1 MYTHDSSI
9 NNTFI
14 DLSAEEPKN
23 GKDDK
28 RQLKAELKRHRK
40 IDKLEKR
47 IRHAIQG
54 KNQLLESQ
62 ARKELQEFLLE
73 KFPTSRRDI
82 ASEPSPSTYNPLFFG
97 AIQAESQYEDTKQFI
112 IGICNRI
119 IQQSSTCTAQ
129 QVSRHNKDIINN
141 ESVPGKEESQGKN
154 IVREKQTKDCRVL
167 MRQMSTGTQTKES
180 FRQSHYALWGYT
192 RQKFLERALLVCTS
206 LSKLNGCSADNMGFS
221 MDTNRRETTCWK
233 QLLMWERLQKVT
245 HACSIGSG
253 PGNDL
258 TGLVAYL
265 RQQRQNSN
273 PQRQVLQTAVALD
286 WVEDEWQCVMKPL
299 RKILTPHFIKSFTSQ
314 SCDITH
320 PLITGD
326 GSPCTIN
333 CAALE
338 YAVLCDI
345 FLVSYLLTENRGN
358 WEVFFSQLFQLV
370 KPGSLFYFAEPT
382 SWQLQ
387 KLLKMASLR
396 NNDNMLD
403 DTDNTSVI
411 FLWLDSSFGTNLQ
424 EIDGRLGPAVLLG
437 MKTK

>member
-1 MYTHDSSI
+1 MHSHDSNIS
-9 NNTFI
+9 NTFI
-14 DLSAEEPKN
+14 DVSAEESKK

-40 IDKLEKR
+40 IFKLEKR

-54 KNQLLESQ
+54 RNQLLESQ
-62 ARKELQEFLLE
+62 ARKELQELLHE
-73 KFPTSRRDI
+73 KFSTSRREI
-82 ASEPSPSTYNPLFFG
+82 PSEPSPSTYNPLFFG
-97 AIQAESQYEDTKQFI
+97 AIQDESQYEDTKQFI

-129 QVSRHNKDIINN
+129 QVPSHNKNIINN
-141 ESVPGKEESQGKN
+141 GSIPGKEESQGKN

-206 LSKLNGCSADNMGFS
+206 LWKLNGGSADNMGIC
-221 MDTNRRETTCWK
+221 MDTNRPETKCWK
-233 QLLMWERLQKVT
+233 QLLMWEKLQKVT

-265 RQQRQNSN
+265 RQQRPN
-273 PQRQVLQTAVALD
+273 PNAKQQVLETAVALD
-286 WVEDEWQCVMKPL
+286 WVDEWQCVMKPL
-299 RKILTPHFIKSFTSQ
+299 RKILTPHFIKSLTSH

-320 PLITGD
+320 PLTTSD

-333 CAALE
+333 CAALK
-338 YAVLCDI
+338 YAALCDI

-358 WEVFFSQLFQLV
+358 WEAFFSQLFQLA

-387 KLLKMASLR
+387 KLLKMGSSR

-403 DTDNTSVI
+403 ETDNTNFI